1 MLRDQAETS
10 GASVVDASE
19 NLALVACW
27 LDEMT
32 GQKGGATLDA
42 GVKELPNQ
50 LIRFDSEQTRQRV
63 SALFLTALP
72 VALLALM
79 LVVLLRRR
87 RL

>member
-1 MLRDQAETS
+1 M
-10 GASVVDASE
+10 
-19 NLALVACW
+19 
-27 LDEMT
+27 
-32 GQKGGATLDA
+32 DA